1 MRTVESGVS
10 TSECWYKCY
19 ASTVVACK
27 LWFVYLARNDFSIV
41 LDFKEVEL
49 SLILK

>member
-1 MRTVESGVS
+1 VRTVESGVS

-27 LWFVYLARNDFSIV
+27 IWFDYLARNDFSIV
-41 LDFKEVEL
+41 LDFKEVEV